1 MALLEREYTISAN
14 PPVEEQNI
22 SRWETATKTL
32 LHQVEV
38 LLSESRADE
47 LEALGSALSTI
58 EHEQDV
64 SEAEQTLALKLT
76 GHKYSQAERMG
87 LELTALFQYFEQR
100 RTLLQDSLTAKQV
113 GQLLGTTR
121 QTPHDRAEK
130 GLLLA
135 VLDKGVWKFPVW
147 QFDPEGPDGMVAGF
161 SEVLKVLPGSNF
173 SKLNW
178 WLIPNGALG
187 NKAPIAALKA
197 GKKTAVLREAQ
208 ALGAW

>member
-1 MALLEREYTISAN
+1 MELLEREYTISAN

-32 LHQVEV
+32 LHQVEL

-47 LEALGSALSTI
+47 LEALASALSTV
-58 EHEQDV
+58 ENEQDV
-64 SEAEQTLALKLT
+64 SEAEQTLAQKLT
-76 GHKYSQAERMG
+76 GRKYSQAERMG
-87 LELTALFQYFEQR
+87 LELTALFQYFER
-100 RTLLQDSLTAKQV
+100 RRELLQDSLTAAQV
-113 GQLLGTTR
+113 GRLLGTTR

-130 GLLLA
+130 GFLLA

-178 WLIPNGALG
+178 WLTPNGDLEH
-187 NKAPIAALKA
+187 KTPIATLKA